1 MPGNQRRTRQA
12 QSFRKECL
20 SERTDTTESIGFL
33 KSFYLPFYLLV
44 CSRLPFWLFA
54 AICCSAG
61 GNREHLGKTSG
72 FPDVSSSAEP
82 VVGLAE

>member
-33 KSFYLPFYLLV
+33 KFFYLPCFNIPGFLRALGFLFGSLL
-44 CSRLPFWLFA
+44 P
-54 AICCSAG
+54 SAVQLG
-61 GNREHLGKTSG
+61 EIMSIWGKHLDFLVFHLLLS
-72 FPDVSSSAEP
+72 
-82 VVGLAE
+82 LL